1 MADGDAIG
9 GRGMTDTPTMSPTW
23 RERVGGWAAAAATAV
38 PLALTVIAEAAW
50 ITVVARVVNEY
61 FLRQAVLDIPA
72 LALFVV
78 VGLGASQRLA
88 PSLGPRW
95 PVFTLGATIAA
106 ALVGVLWSPDARAAL
121 DLPFPD
127 GLTAMLGANPGGLL
141 AGVAFLRGVAW
152 GHAGL
157 PLPEDKLIRL
167 LSGGLIVV
175 ALAAVAGALAIEPW
189 RATFLAGALFDGLVF
204 GGCAL
209 LALAFTRQ
217 AIAAGDLAAGWQR
230 NPIWVITLLV
240 AVVTLVMMAVAVSG
254 QVKPTLE
261 LVVAA
266 LVAPVAV
273 IGLIAGWTKRG
284 LRVFMAI
291 LIGAVIFASLGS
303 AIVQIQQAGEGT
315 GNGVGVQAS
324 PVDAAVTIGVAGSVL
339 LLAVVVVLVLV
350 RLWMR
355 RMRVEHSD
363 VVEERYVDRSG
374 ESEARPRRPRR
385 LGWGR
390 QPTDAV
396 AAYRALVADL
406 AGRNGVRRE
415 AWETPHEHAERL
427 RRERQG
433 ALALNLLAAD
443 YGLVEFGAVELTPT
457 ENRRAVSRWRLL
469 RRQLQA
475 LPDDTEDAASNSL

>member
-1 MADGDAIG
+1 
-9 GRGMTDTPTMSPTW
+9 MTDTPKLSPTP
-23 RERVGGWAAAAATAV
+23 RERVGGWAATAATAV

-61 FLRQAVLDIPA
+61 FLLGAVLDIPA

-78 VGLGASQRLA
+78 VGLVASQRLA
-88 PSLGPRW
+88 PRLGRSW
-95 PVFTLGATIAA
+95 PAFTLCATIVA
-106 ALVGVLWSPDARAAL
+106 ALMGVLWAPGARAVL

-127 GLTAMLGANPGGLL
+127 GLAAMLGANPGGLL

-157 PLPEDKLIRL
+157 PLPEDKLVRL
-167 LSGGLIVV
+167 LGGGLVV
-175 ALAAVAGALAIEPW
+175 IALAAVAGALAVEPV
-189 RATFLAGALFDGLVF
+189 RSTFLAGALFDGLVF
-204 GGCAL
+204 AASSL

-217 AIAAGDLAAGWQR
+217 AIAAGDVAAGWQR

-240 AVVTLVMMAVAVSG
+240 AVVTLVIVAVAVSG

-266 LVAPVAV
+266 LIAPVAV

-291 LIGAVIFASLGS
+291 LIGAVIFGSIGS
-303 AIVQIQQAGEGT
+303 AIVQVQQAGEGSA
-315 GNGVGVQAS
+315 NGVGVAGS

-339 LLAVVVVLVLV
+339 VLAVVVVLVLV

-355 RMRVEHSD
+355 RLRVEHSD
-363 VVEERYVDRSG
+363 VVEERYVDRSD
-374 ESEARPRRPRR
+374 ESEARPRRRRR
-385 LGWGR
+385 LGFGR

-396 AAYRALVADL
+396 AAYRALLADI
-406 AGRNGVRRE
+406 AERNGVRRQ

-427 RRERQG
+427 RRERRG

-443 YGLVEFGAVELTPT
+443 YGLAEFGAVELTPT
-457 ENRRAVSRWRLL
+457 ENRRAIGRWRLL

-475 LPDDTEDAASNSL
+475 TPEEPEEELKNRL

>member
-1 MADGDAIG
+1 MS
-9 GRGMTDTPTMSPTW
+9 DTPTVSRTW

-38 PLALTVIAEAAW
+38 PLALTVGAEAAW
-50 ITVVARVVNEY
+50 IAIVARVVNEY
-61 FLRQAVLDIPA
+61 FLREAVLDIPA

-78 VGLGASQRLA
+78 IGVVASRQLA
-88 PSLGPRW
+88 PSLGRRW
-95 PVFTLGATIAA
+95 PVFTLCATIIA
-106 ALVGVLWSPDARAAL
+106 ALVGVLWAPDARAAL

-127 GLTAMLGANPGGLL
+127 GITAMLGANPGGLL

-175 ALAAVAGALAIEPW
+175 ALSAVAGALAIEPW
-189 RATFLAGALFDGLVF
+189 RSTFLANALFDGLVF
-204 GGCAL
+204 AGCAL

-217 AIAAGDLAAGWQR
+217 AIAAGDVAAGWQR

-240 AVVTLVMMAVAVSG
+240 AVVTLVMLAVAVSG

-291 LIGAVIFASLGS
+291 LIGAVIFGSVGS
-303 AIVQIQQAGEGT
+303 AIVQVQQAGEGS
-315 GNGVGVQAS
+315 GSGVGVQAS
-324 PVDAAVTIGVAGSVL
+324 AVDTAVTIGVAGSVL
-339 LLAVVVVLVLV
+339 VLAVVVVLVLV

-355 RMRVEHSD
+355 RLRVERSD
-363 VVEERYVDRSG
+363 VVEERYVDRSE
-374 ESEARPRRPRR
+374 ESESRPRRRRR
-385 LGWGR
+385 LGFGP

-396 AAYRALVADL
+396 AAYRALLADL
-406 AGRNGVRRE
+406 AERNGVRRQ

-427 RRERQG
+427 RRERLG
-433 ALALNLLAAD
+433 SLPLNLLAAD
-443 YGLVEFGAVELTPT
+443 YALAEFGAVELTPT
-457 ENRRAVSRWRLL
+457 ENRRAVGRWRLL

-475 LPDDTEDAASNSL
+475 TAEPSEAD